1 MSNYGYSPNMDKAQ
15 LAPDSSLP
23 LAKRELPSQAHA
35 SGLRFKTLDHG
46 GEYPDTMP
54 QAIQVTDR
62 LKRTCLYVPVT
73 RDGKVVDAVA
83 GETDDED

>member
-54 QAIQVTDR
+54 QAI
-62 LKRTCLYVPVT
+62 
-73 RDGKVVDAVA
+73 
-83 GETDDED
+83 

>member
-1 MSNYGYSPNMDKAQ
+1 MKLMRKFPLLPPDKRPQDPNLDG
-15 LAPDSSLP
+15 
-23 LAKRELPSQAHA
+23 

-46 GEYPDTMP
+46 GEYPDNMP

-62 LKRTCLYVPVT
+62 LGRTCLYVPVT
-73 RDGKVVDAVA
+73 QGGKVVDAVA

>member
-1 MSNYGYSPNMDKAQ
+1 VKLMRKFPLLPPDKRPQ
-15 LAPDSSLP
+15 DPDLDG
-23 LAKRELPSQAHA
+23 

-46 GEYPDTMP
+46 GEYPDNMP

-62 LKRTCLYVPVT
+62 LERTCLYVPVT
-73 RDGKVVDAVA
+73 QDGKVVDAVA